1 VKILS
6 LNYEYPPIGGGGGVA
21 AAALNERLVVGG
33 DQVQVVTSAM
43 RGLAAVETVKGVTVH
58 RAACLRRHRHYT
70 NSFELLTTLV
80 SAYRTAARLI
90 RTDRPDVIHTHFAVP
105 SGLVALA
112 LSWRY
117 GVPYVLTAH
126 GSDIP
131 GYNPDRFGFAHRLLK
146 PAWRRGKPGA
156 AALTSPSEYLAG
168 LMRRNGVSRTIH
180 VIPNGY
186 TPMPATRGGK
196 RPLVLVVARLF
207 PRKGV
212 QHFIE
217 ALQGI
222 KSDWDFVVAG
232 DGPYMDAL
240 KQQARAADSPV
251 KFIGFVDHRT
261 LAEYYRQA
269 RIFVFPSI
277 RENFPMVLLEAM
289 EAGCAVV
296 TTDAEGC
303 AEVVGDSGVVI
314 PAGDVVQMRLVMQAL
329 MRDPARCAQLATSAR
344 LRVRGFRWERI
355 ATLYRTLLA
364 RVASEGSAET
374 AGAAVLAP
382 EPPARPTA
390 VVTERRAR
398 ARSGRAT

>member
-1 VKILS
+1 MKILS

-33 DQVQVVTSAM
+33 DTVYVVTSAM
-43 RGLAAVETVKGVTVH
+43 RGMPAVESVNGVTVY
-58 RAACLRRHRHYT
+58 RTPCVRRHRHFT
-70 NSFELLTTLV
+70 TTLELLTTLIP
-80 SAYRTAARLI
+80 AYRAAARLI
-90 RTDRPDVIHTHFAVP
+90 RTNRPDVIHTHFAVP

-112 LSWRY
+112 LSWRF
-117 GVPYVLTAH
+117 GLPYVLTAH

-131 GYNPDRFGFAHRLLK
+131 HYNPDRFGFAHVLLK
-146 PAWRRGKPGA
+146 PIWHRVIRGA
-156 AALTSPSEYLAG
+156 TALTSPSEYLAG
-168 LMRRNGVSRTIH
+168 LIRSNGVKAPINI
-180 VIPNGY
+180 IPNGY
-186 TPMPATRGGK
+186 TPMPGTQTAK

-217 ALQGI
+217 ALGGLR
-222 KSDWDFVVAG
+222 SDWDFVVAG
-232 DGPYMDAL
+232 DGPYMDSL

-261 LAEYYRQA
+261 LADYYRDA

-289 EAGCAVV
+289 EAGCAVI

-303 AEVVGDSGVVI
+303 AEVVGDAGVVI

-329 MRDPARCAQLATSAR
+329 MANPARCAQLATAAR
-344 LRVRGFRWERI
+344 LRVRRFRWERI

-364 RVASEGSAET
+364 HVAGET
-374 AGAAVLAP
+374 AEV
-382 EPPARPTA
+382 PASLEDTA
-390 VVTERRAR
+390 RVRLLSKPDVAQERRAR
-398 ARSGRAT
+398 SRFRHGS